1 MRSKCVLNKNTNLDL
16 RTQNQKLKK
25 KNQQTAIQHRILQK
39 RPNHISIN
47 EAIKFKDT
55 NLDLRTQTQKF

>member
-1 MRSKCVLNKNTNLDL
+1 MCLEQEHKSRFKNTNP
-16 RTQNQKLKK
+16 KIKKKK